1 MRVKEAPASALR
13 AVFGGIGSLLGVTDK
28 VRAKPAAPETTVSTE
43 TAPPETTTPE
53 TVAPVDAVTET
64 APATE
69 VAAPEAEAP
78 EAVVV
83 EVDVVEVDVVEVA
96 APEVVAAEPVVVE
109 TEPVVVETAVVE
121 PVAPETVAADD
132 AVALPLTNYDDLS
145 IASLRARLRNLSAD
159 QLGTLIEYEKSHA
172 ARADVISM
180 FQRRIVKLATES

>member
-28 VRAKPAAPETTVSTE
+28 VRAKPAAPEATVSTE

-53 TVAPVDAVTET
+53 T
-64 APATE
+64 
-69 VAAPEAEAP
+69 AAPEAAAP

-96 APEVVAAEPVVVE
+96 APEVVAPEPVAVVTEPVV
-109 TEPVVVETAVVE
+109 TEPVVVETAVAE
-121 PVAPETVAADD
+121 TAAPETVVAGDAA
-132 AVALPLTNYDDLS
+132 ALPLANYDDLS
-145 IASLRARLRNLSAD
+145 VASLRARLRNLSAD

-172 ARADVISM
+172 ARADVITM
-180 FQRRIVKLATES
+180 FERRIVKLAEA